1 MEYTITQILG
11 NAAAHVHYH
20 PCSEYQAVFL
30 PSALLEKKRPGD
42 EANIPLTTLGDHV
55 KRGVTRIGAGAP
67 TVLTKEEEREVVA
80 TTQVLQQMGFGLTKE
95 LVGIVIKD
103 YLDKSTL

>member
-1 MEYTITQILG
+1 MKYTITQILG

-42 EANIPLTTLGDHV
+42 EASWTAAAESYSNLEKAPLQHEVCMQKKTLGKKGLLQHFNNIA
-55 KRGVTRIGAGAP
+55 TRCASQAIYN
-67 TVLTKEEEREVVA
+67 L
-80 TTQVLQQMGFGLTKE
+80 
-95 LVGIVIKD
+95 
-103 YLDKSTL
+103 S